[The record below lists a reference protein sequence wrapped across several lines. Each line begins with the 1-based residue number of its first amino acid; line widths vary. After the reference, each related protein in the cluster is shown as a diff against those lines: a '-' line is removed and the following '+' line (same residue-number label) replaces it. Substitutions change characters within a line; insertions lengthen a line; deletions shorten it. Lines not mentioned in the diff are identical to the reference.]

1 MANTNVFAPA
11 TDKFVV
17 IENLSKFWEKSKDY
31 IDTADASIKDD
42 VKSISDAIG
51 DSNTG
56 ILKDLADLRADI
68 NGLSGGDSG
77 VGSIST
83 QINNALATLD
93 ADDAAVDGKYIS
105 SVTQV
110 DGKITV
116 IREDLPDFSE
126 AISDAEQAAKDY
138 ADEKVD
144 DVSTAVDGLSTR
156 ISGLE
161 NLNRAV
167 DASYDG
173 QFIYLIDKDGNKLGA
188 GFDASEFIVDGFLDA
203 VAFEEVEGVK
213 TNNLVFTFNTASG
226 KTSFTVDFSKY
237 VDAYHADNV
246 SLELNSETNTF
257 SIKNVDATKTTL
269 GADIQIAGG
278 PLANDIAESG
288 EVWPEGWTKDGV
300 KIIPQ
305 GKSLEEI
312 LTALFLKVVN
322 GTVSWGTASWSP
334 TINDPSA
341 TLSSSELEV
350 GSSIKVTKLAAGA
363 VDAKSRTATCICS
376 EGYFNADAS
385 GNPTGSCVSGN
396 KTISIDGSIEGT
408 AALTCK
414 WNGNVETITV
424 NSTELEVVEG
434 TNTLN
439 VAQSGQT
446 AKCDALPTT
455 KVFAATNTK
464 TLLQNVHATFT
475 DTDPE
480 DKALTKSKDFTMT
493 GKYKYFMGYSSNTL
507 FSQFNSAGV
516 RALTTKTGWITK
528 DGTTTIVDGNAIKS
542 NGKSIVI
549 ACPAKYKLATI
560 NNGVGANIIDNF
572 TTKGSYGSVDV
583 TTGNITTVYTVYV
596 YPITNGAE
604 VEFKNVT
611 LTKA

>member
-1 MANTNVFAPA
+1 MANTNVFVP
-11 TDKFVV
+11 TQDKFIV

-31 IDTADASIKDD
+31 IDNADASIKDD
-42 VKSISDAIG
+42 VKAINTAIG
-51 DSNTG
+51 DQSSG

-68 NGLSGGDSG
+68 NGISGGDSG

-93 ADDAAVDGKYIS
+93 AEDTAVDGKYIS

-116 IREDLPDFSE
+116 VREDLPDFSE

-173 QFIYLIDKDGNKLGA
+173 QYIYLIDADGNKIGD
-188 GFDASEFIVDGFLDA
+188 GFDASEFIVDGLLDS
-203 VAFEEVEGVK
+203 VSFEEVEGKK
-213 TNNLVFTFNTASG
+213 TNNLVFTFNTAAG
-226 KTSFTVDFSKY
+226 KEAFTVDFSKY
-237 VDAYHADNV
+237 VDVYRADNV
-246 SLELNSETNTF
+246 SLALDSDTNTF

-269 GADIQIAGG
+269 GTTIQIAGG
-278 PLANDIAESG
+278 PLANDVAESN
-288 EVWPEGWTKDGV
+288 EVWPWYEGGNRV
-300 KIIPQ
+300 IPA
-305 GKSLEEI
+305 GKSMEEI

-322 GTVSWGTASWSP
+322 GTVKWGSASWSP
-334 TINDPSA
+334 TINEPSVTMSA
-341 TLSSSELEV
+341 SEVEV
-350 GSSIKVTKLAAGA
+350 GTTVKVTKLQAGG
-363 VDAKSRTATCICS
+363 VDAKTRTAACTCS
-376 EGYFNADAS
+376 QGYFNADAD
-385 GNPTGSCVSGN
+385 GNPTGSHNAGN
-396 KTISIDGSIEGT
+396 KTISVTASIDGT
-408 AALTCK
+408 AALACT
-414 WNGNVETITV
+414 WNNVATDITV
-424 NSTELEVVEG
+424 NSTELDVVEG
-434 TNTLN
+434 TNTFI
-439 VAQSGQT
+439 ASQSGQK
-446 AKCDALPTT
+446 AVCNALPTT

-464 TLLQNVHATFT
+464 VLLDSVSATFSENK
-475 DTDPE
+475 PA
-480 DKALTKSKDFTMT
+480 DKPLSKSKTVTVT
-493 GKYKYFMGYSSNTL
+493 GKYKYFMGYSSNTEY
-507 FSQFNSAGV
+507 SQFNSAAV
-516 RALTTKTGWITK
+516 RALTTKTGNVTV
-528 DGTTTIVDGNAIKS
+528 DGTTTIVDGTAIKS

-549 ACPAKYKLATI
+549 ACPAKYKLASI

-572 TTKGSYGSVDV
+572 TTKGSYGNVDV
-583 TTGNITTVYTVYV
+583 ATGNITTTYKVYV

>member
-1 MANTNVFAPA
+1 MANTNVFVP
-11 TDKFVV
+11 TQDKFIV

-31 IDTADASIKDD
+31 IDNADASIKDD
-42 VKSISDAIG
+42 VKAINTAIG
-51 DSNTG
+51 DQSSG

-68 NGLSGGDSG
+68 NGISGGDTG

-93 ADDAAVDGKYIS
+93 AEDTAVDGKYIS

-116 IREDLPDFSE
+116 VREDLPDFSE

-173 QFIYLIDKDGNKLGA
+173 QYIYLIDADGNKIGD
-188 GFDASEFIVDGFLDA
+188 GFDASEFIVDGLLDS
-203 VAFEEVEGVK
+203 VSFEEVEGKK
-213 TNNLVFTFNTASG
+213 TNNLVFTFNTAAG
-226 KTSFTVDFSKY
+226 KEAFTVDFSKY
-237 VDAYHADNV
+237 VDVYRADNV

-269 GADIQIAGG
+269 GTTIQIAGG
-278 PLANDIAESG
+278 PLANDVAESN
-288 EVWPEGWTKDGV
+288 EVWPWYEGGNRV
-300 KIIPQ
+300 IPA
-305 GKSLEEI
+305 GKSMEEI

-322 GTVSWGTASWSP
+322 GTVKWGSASWSP
-334 TINDPSA
+334 SINEPSVTMSA
-341 TLSSSELEV
+341 SEVEV
-350 GSSIKVTKLAAGA
+350 GTTVKVTKLQAGG
-363 VDAKSRTATCICS
+363 VDAKTRTATCTCS
-376 EGYFNADAS
+376 QGYFNADAD
-385 GNPTGSCVSGN
+385 GNPTGSHNSGN
-396 KTISIDGSIEGT
+396 KTISVTASIDGT
-408 AALTCK
+408 AALACT
-414 WNGNVETITV
+414 WNDVATDITV
-424 NSTELEVVEG
+424 NSTELDVVEG
-434 TNTLN
+434 TNTFI
-439 VAQSGQT
+439 ASQSGQK
-446 AKCDALPTT
+446 AVCNALPTT

-464 TLLQNVHATFT
+464 VLLDSVSATFSENK
-475 DTDPE
+475 PA
-480 DKALTKSKDFTMT
+480 DKPLSKSKTVTVT
-493 GKYKYFMGYSSNTL
+493 GKYKYFMGYSSNTEY
-507 FSQFNSAGV
+507 SQFNSAAV
-516 RALTTKTGWITK
+516 RALTTKTGNVTV
-528 DGTTTIVDGNAIKS
+528 DGTTTIVDGTAIKS

-549 ACPAKYKLATI
+549 ACPAKYKLASI

-572 TTKGSYGSVDV
+572 TTKGSYGNVDV
-583 TTGNITTVYTVYV
+583 ATGNITTTYKVYV

>member
-1 MANTNVFAPA
+1 MANNNVFVP
-11 TDKFVV
+11 TQDKFIV

-31 IDTADASIKDD
+31 IDNADASIKDD
-42 VKSISDAIG
+42 VKAINTAIG
-51 DSNTG
+51 DQSSG

-68 NGLSGGDSG
+68 NGISGGDTG

-93 ADDAAVDGKYIS
+93 AEDTAVDGKYIS

-116 IREDLPDFSE
+116 VREDLPDFSE

-173 QFIYLIDKDGNKLGA
+173 QYIYLIDADGNKIGD
-188 GFDASEFIVDGFLDA
+188 GFDASEFIVDGLLDS
-203 VAFEEVEGVK
+203 VSFEEVEGKK
-213 TNNLVFTFNTASG
+213 TNNLVFTFNTAAG
-226 KTSFTVDFSKY
+226 KEAFTVDFSKY
-237 VDAYHADNV
+237 VDVYRADNV

-269 GADIQIAGG
+269 GTTIQIAGG
-278 PLANDIAESG
+278 PLANDVAESN
-288 EVWPEGWTKDGV
+288 EVWPWYEGGNRV
-300 KIIPQ
+300 IPA
-305 GKSLEEI
+305 GKSMEEI

-322 GTVSWGTASWSP
+322 GTVKWGSASWSP
-334 TINDPSA
+334 TINEPSVTMSA
-341 TLSSSELEV
+341 SEVEV
-350 GSSIKVTKLAAGA
+350 GTTVKVTKLQAGG
-363 VDAKSRTATCICS
+363 VDAKTRTATCTCS
-376 EGYFNADAS
+376 QGYFNADAD
-385 GNPTGSCVSGN
+385 GNPTGSHNSGN
-396 KTISIDGSIEGT
+396 KTISVTASIDGT
-408 AALTCK
+408 AALACT
-414 WNGNVETITV
+414 WNDVATDITV
-424 NSTELEVVEG
+424 NSTELDVVEG
-434 TNTLN
+434 TNTFI
-439 VAQSGQT
+439 ASQSGQK
-446 AKCDALPTT
+446 AVCNALPTT

-464 TLLQNVHATFT
+464 VLLDSVSATFSENK
-475 DTDPE
+475 PA
-480 DKALTKSKDFTMT
+480 DKPLSKSKTVTVT
-493 GKYKYFMGYSSNTL
+493 GKYKYFMGYSSNTEY
-507 FSQFNSAGV
+507 SQFNSAAV
-516 RALTTKTGWITK
+516 RALTTKTGNVTV
-528 DGTTTIVDGNAIKS
+528 DGTTTIVDGTAIKS

-549 ACPAKYKLATI
+549 ACPAKYKLASI

-572 TTKGSYGSVDV
+572 TTKGSYGNVDV
-583 TTGNITTVYTVYV
+583 ATGNITTTYKVYV